1 MKRGAE
7 VVTNVKIRTALKMT
21 HQILMDVRHSVLCFS
36 NTDATYQLVLH
47 SGWSNFISS
56 SKI

>member
-7 VVTNVKIRTALKMT
+7 VVTNLICNLFKDDSSDFDGCQT
-21 HQILMDVRHSVLCFS
+21 HSVLCFR

-56 SKI
+56 SNI